1 MRRVPY
7 SDWAGRA
14 GDFRQVNREPLTPP
28 DFFGA
33 RGCTLMQQLLSGHY
47 DVALAADEVERLATW
62 MDVNALFYG
71 TFDSA
76 DQARQQAGQ
85 RISGPKIQ

>member
-33 RGCTLMQQLLSGHY
+33 RGCALMQQLLSGHY

-62 MDVNALFYG
+62 KEDRSGVTVLV
-71 TFDSA
+71 D
-76 DQARQQAGQ
+76 RGQ
-85 RISGPKIQ
+85 TAVWL